1 MIIRKGRIDMIK
13 YPNGSKKVAPTKAM
27 HTKTSYAD
35 RGMNF
40 EEQINQSNDYYRVQ
54 NKAIIYKKP
63 TPIKVVKAG
72 KNEKGTYQIQE
83 AYFAQPS
90 TTDYNGLYRGCYVDF
105 EAKETRNVN
114 LFSLSNIHAHQLE
127 HLFGIVEH
135 GGIAFILVS
144 FVRHN
149 EVYLL
154 DASKLKEIVEGG
166 AKSIRYEEF
175 KKEGHLVPYGY
186 QAPIEYLK
194 VVDEVYF
201 KDL

>member
-1 MIIRKGRIDMIK
+1 MIK
-13 YPNGSKKVAPTKAM
+13 YPNGVKKKAVTKAI
-27 HTKTSYAD
+27 HTKTTYAD

-40 EEQINQSNDYYRVQ
+40 EEMINQSNDYYRLQ
-54 NKAIIYKKP
+54 NKAVIYKKP
-63 TPIKVVKAG
+63 TPIKVVKAA

-90 TTDYNGLYRGCYVDF
+90 TTDYNGLYRGCYIDF
-105 EAKETRNVN
+105 EAKETHNVN
-114 LFSLSNIHAHQLE
+114 LFSLSNIHAHQLD
-127 HLFGIVEH
+127 HLFKIVEH

-154 DASKLKEIVEGG
+154 DATKLKEIVETGV
-166 AKSIRYEEF
+166 KSIRYEEF
-175 KKEGHLVPYGY
+175 KKEGRLVPYGY
-186 QAPIEYLK
+186 QAPVEYLK
-194 VVDEVYF
+194 VVDEYYF